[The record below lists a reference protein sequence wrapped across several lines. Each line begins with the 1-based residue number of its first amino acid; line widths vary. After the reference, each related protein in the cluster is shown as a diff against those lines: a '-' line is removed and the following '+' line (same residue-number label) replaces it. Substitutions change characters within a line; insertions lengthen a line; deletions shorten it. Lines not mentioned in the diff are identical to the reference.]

1 MVQLFAISCT
11 IMRGGTSKGIF
22 LRMDDLPPEAEAR
35 DKIILALFGSPD
47 VRQIDGL
54 GGADSLTSKVA
65 IIAPSLSPNY
75 DVEYT
80 FGQVGI
86 SQPIVDYR
94 GNCGNISSAV
104 GPYAM
109 EKGLVKIAEPTTRVR
124 ILNTNTGKLICA
136 SVPAAGG
143 KALYSGDYRI
153 DGVPGTGARIE
164 LEFFDPAG
172 SITGRLLPTGSAT
185 DEIRLRDGKVLAA
198 TLIDASN
205 PAVFVKASELGLRGA
220 ELPDEISS
228 KPGLLETIEEIRS
241 IAAEMMHLVAER
253 KEATAKS
260 PSVPK
265 IALVAEPRSYES
277 MHGKRVSAGE
287 MDIAARVMSMQK
299 PHKAYS
305 ITCAIPTAVAAFLP
319 GSVVNEVC
327 AAKSASKIRIGH
339 PSGAI
344 EIGVKVKSEGGA
356 FAVES
361 VTVAR
366 TARLLMEGV
375 AYLPSWKIW
384 AK

>member
-1 MVQLFAISCT
+1 MDKILKINCT
-11 IMRGGTSKGIF
+11 IMRGGTSKGVF
-22 LRMDDLPPEAEAR
+22 LLKDDLPDGAEAR
-35 DKIILALFGSPD
+35 DRVVLALFGSPD
-47 VRQIDGL
+47 MRQIDGL
-54 GGADSLTSKVA
+54 GGADPLTSKAA
-65 IIAPSLSPNY
+65 IITSSSSPDY
-75 DVEYT
+75 DIEYT

-94 GNCGNISSAV
+94 GNCGNLSSAV

-109 EKGLVKIAEPTTRVR
+109 AKGLVKIAEPVTRVR
-124 ILNTNTGKLICA
+124 VLNTNTGKLICA

-143 KALYSGDYRI
+143 AVLESGDYSI
-153 DGVPGTGARIE
+153 DGVPGTGARID
-164 LEFFDPAG
+164 LEFFDPSG
-172 SITGRLLPTGSAT
+172 SITGCLLPTGSAV
-185 DEIRLRDGKVLAA
+185 DVIRLKSGVAVAA
-198 TLIDASN
+198 TLIDVSN
-205 PAVFVKASELGLRGA
+205 PAVLVRASDLGLKGT

-228 KPGLLETIEEIRS
+228 RPGLLGTIEEIRG
-241 IAAEMMHLVAER
+241 IAAEMICLVADWR
-253 KEATAKS
+253 EAAAKS

-265 IALVAEPRSYES
+265 IALVAEPQDYASLQ
-277 MHGKRVSAGE
+277 GKSVSAGQ

-305 ITCAIPTAVAAFLP
+305 ITCAIPTAVAALLP

-344 EIGVKVKSEGGA
+344 EVGVKIKSQAGA

-366 TARLLMEGV
+366 TARFIMEGV
-375 AYLPSWKIW
+375 AYLPSWRI
-384 AK
+384 